1 MSKHIRVYLSQGEQ
15 TEEKSVEGM
24 ATSGF
29 GEATSECHCIKRGR
43 EMDHDHTVESR
54 GENQGALATVQGPPH
69 GMGRRE
75 RSVTAEKDPA
85 STC

>member
-1 MSKHIRVYLSQGEQ
+1 MCITAGEQ

-29 GEATSECHCIKRGR
+29 GEGTSECQCIKRGR

-54 GENQGALATVQGPPH
+54 GEDQGAPATVQGPTR

-75 RSVTAEKDPA
+75 RSVTAEKDPT